1 MSIQSR
7 HVKDLEA
14 SIKREQDYLEKIF
27 VQASKSSN
35 QVKNYEDSKTI
46 TEIIDEMKQ
55 ARLHQMYPLSE
66 SEGIKDQ

>member
-55 ARLHQMYPLSE
+55 ARLQQMNPLSE